1 MMNSSSHNT
10 SMNYQAVSC
19 ALHSELEL
27 AIMHGSLL
35 TIRYLNAHNN
45 NECEVTV
52 KPYDIVTR
60 SGKTQPAETDDAAR
74 QNGEFL
80 LCSDNNG
87 KAIEIRLDYIRSYAL
102 SDDY

>member
-1 MMNSSSHNT
+1 MNSSSHNN

-35 TIRYLNAHNN
+35 TLRYLNAHNN

-60 SGKTQPAETDDAAR
+60 SGKTQTTGPDDGSR

-87 KAIEIRLDYIRSYAL
+87 NTIEIRLDYILSYAL
-102 SDDY
+102 SDDV